1 MGIYLPRTE
10 DDPYTEL
17 EGNPC
22 VKNADRYSFAFETWF
37 LIDLYGAW
45 RQNGRDAVTQK
56 LMENGIEPQKLGK
69 NIPNYIIKRFENGGY
84 PLGRGYD
91 EVKYTESHPLV
102 QSGEYI
108 CLPKNSGIEIRPEF
122 KEQLFQ
128 QYPDVSLEEGFI
140 NAGIDPIDVGY
151 SRMQKLKKEFETR
164 SKELFG
170 SQKNNTTIVEKA
182 PKYREGRD
190 SDVLPDVRSH
200 PYIKE
205 ADTVKIQM
213 KDSFYQEANLL
224 LPIGISEIFRIY
236 EIKAEW
242 LTEQDVMLIGCRLMK
257 WDSGQMSADTVPHTE
272 QTLRI
277 WQNREKALTRIV
289 AEGFEKIQ
297 QLFTD
302 ADIETRRKICR
313 QINEMPRDPWKHYTT
328 QKILERIGLS
338 RSTYYELLN
347 NESYGKGAITR
358 ARKEDEDFLLVKQVA
373 EYKGFVKGYRQIS
386 MLSEPITGR
395 YISPNRVLNLM
406 RKYGMK
412 TTIRQPSRN
421 RKAMKELLEKNGK
434 ANLLLRRFKLH
445 RPNKIRLTD
454 VTYLDYGDD
463 LRAYGSASIDPV
475 TSKLICF
482 VVSENNNLQLA
493 LDTLAAMDR
502 YPTVN
507 GGLIH
512 SDQGILYFTD
522 DFQTAVKDRNLIQ
535 SMSRR
540 GNCWDNAPQESFFGH
555 FKDESGYRKCKS
567 MEELRRKIEEYSVY
581 YNEERRIWNRG
592 KMTPLEYEE
601 YLTNLDDVSFKAY
614 LSQEEETYLM
624 KKEQSTKKAVEKA
637 KKQKTG
643 RGG

>member
-1 MGIYLPRTE
+1 
-10 DDPYTEL
+10 
-17 EGNPC
+17 
-22 VKNADRYSFAFETWF
+22 
-37 LIDLYGAW
+37 
-45 RQNGRDAVTQK
+45 
-56 LMENGIEPQKLGK
+56 
-69 NIPNYIIKRFENGGY
+69 
-84 PLGRGYD
+84 
-91 EVKYTESHPLV
+91 
-102 QSGEYI
+102 
-108 CLPKNSGIEIRPEF
+108 
-122 KEQLFQ
+122 
-128 QYPDVSLEEGFI
+128 
-140 NAGIDPIDVGY
+140 
-151 SRMQKLKKEFETR
+151 
-164 SKELFG
+164 
-170 SQKNNTTIVEKA
+170 
-182 PKYREGRD
+182 
-190 SDVLPDVRSH
+190 
-200 PYIKE
+200 
-205 ADTVKIQM
+205 
-213 KDSFYQEANLL
+213 
-224 LPIGISEIFRIY
+224 
-236 EIKAEW
+236 
-242 LTEQDVMLIGCRLMK
+242 
-257 WDSGQMSADTVPHTE
+257 
-272 QTLRI
+272 
-277 WQNREKALTRIV
+277 
-289 AEGFEKIQ
+289 
-297 QLFTD
+297 
-302 ADIETRRKICR
+302 
-313 QINEMPRDPWKHYTT
+313 
-328 QKILERIGLS
+328 
-338 RSTYYELLN
+338 
-347 NESYGKGAITR
+347 
-358 ARKEDEDFLLVKQVA
+358 
-373 EYKGFVKGYRQIS
+373 
-386 MLSEPITGR
+386 
-395 YISPNRVLNLM
+395 
-406 RKYGMK
+406 
-412 TTIRQPSRN
+412 
-421 RKAMKELLEKNGK
+421 MKELLEKNGK